1 MGAEYA
7 YERKPN
13 TDGNSLRLRVD
24 DSLIKADCPLQTVCA
39 ADYIPYCLS
48 CLGKTPYVQL
58 CTLFALPSLSWEV
71 GPSNNFGI

>member
-39 ADYIPYCLS
+39 AD
-48 CLGKTPYVQL
+48 KTL
-58 CTLFALPSLSWEV
+58 KTKS
-71 GPSNNFGI
+71 